1 MDRMGNDVKY
11 WKHNL
16 SAAFPT
22 RVESKR
28 IVSKTHGKRL
38 KRLLTATETTRDIPE
53 DAKVNLATLVE
64 DGIVMDAWN
73 IPCDVV
79 TVNTRVM
86 LKDEVGGD
94 SLQVTV
100 VYPEKEDI
108 AKGRVSVLTPLGSS
122 ILGRRVGEE
131 IYYVAKTG
139 EKRITI
145 LAILYQPEAMGRK
158 A

>member
-1 MDRMGNDVKY
+1 MKY

-28 IVSKTHGKRL
+28 IVSKTDEKRL
-38 KRLLTATETTRDIPE
+38 KRLLTTSATKGGVPK
-53 DAKVNLATLVE
+53 DAKDNLAAVV
-64 DGIVMDAWN
+64 DGAIVMDNWN
-73 IPCDVV
+73 VPCDVV
-79 TVNTRVM
+79 TVNTQVM
-86 LKDEVGGD
+86 LKDEVGGE

-108 AKGRVSVLTPLGSS
+108 TKGRVSVLTSLGSS

-131 IYYVAKTG
+131 VYYGSKTG

-145 LAILYQPEAMGRK
+145 LAILYQPEAMGRN